1 MNTKLGIRIL
11 CQSKN
16 LRLKTYAEAIG
27 QELGVLVSDI
37 PPAYPL
43 EGERIV
49 FMGLSLGSKADDA
62 VIQFCSQLGKEKAG
76 HVALFIDGKPGRKSE
91 QTVIETLNS
100 AGADIICDT
109 YYVKSSHFGK
119 KIANEKRLDAVNWA
133 HKVLE
138 TVSV

>member
-1 MNTKLGIRIL
+1 M
-11 CQSKN
+11 
-16 LRLKTYAEAIG
+16 KTYAEAIG

-37 PPAYPL
+37 PPSYPL

-62 VIQFCSQLGKEKAG
+62 VIKFCSQLGKEKTG
-76 HVALFIDGKPGRKSE
+76 HIALFIDGKPGRKSE
-91 QTVIETLNS
+91 QTVIETLDS
-100 AGADIICDT
+100 AGIDVICDT
-109 YYVKSSHFGK
+109 YYVKCGLFGK